1 MYKQDIEKG
10 IELLKLCSKLQSEKD
25 GVDRPEPLVIDKSKV
40 LDQFARDVSTSIT
53 YMSSL
58 FKKLIPMMENLTEL
72 GRKLEKEGKIEVSLG
87 QDYSIAALN
96 FVMSEHGMTPET
108 TQE

>member
-25 GVDRPEPLVIDKSKV
+25 GVDRPEPLVIDK
-40 LDQFARDVSTSIT
+40 T

-58 FKKLIPMMENLTEL
+58 FKLIPMMENLTEL

>member
-1 MYKQDIEKG
+1 
-10 IELLKLCSKLQSEKD
+10 
-25 GVDRPEPLVIDKSKV
+25 
-40 LDQFARDVSTSIT
+40 
-53 YMSSL
+53 
-58 FKKLIPMMENLTEL
+58 MMENLTEL

>member
-58 FKKLIPMMENLTEL
+58 FKLIPMMENLTEL

>member
-1 MYKQDIEKG
+1 M
-10 IELLKLCSKLQSEKD
+10 
-25 GVDRPEPLVIDKSKV
+25 DRPEPLVIDKSKV

-58 FKKLIPMMENLTEL
+58 FKLIPMMENLTEL
-72 GRKLEKEGKIEVSLG
+72 GPKLEKKEGKIEVSLG
-87 QDYSIAALN
+87 QDYSIAVLN